1 VDINDNDY
9 GEELNTIDV
18 SGLYTND
25 NANIQGISDIDNG
38 AATQDMY
45 GAQVDVAKNYE
56 NMTIQELEQGLSLE
70 DDIILQSQVS
80 AEQVPVDNVG
90 LDFGEAQPSLNGASL
105 NFDGSQPQLDVVG
118 LDFDETPGQ
127 IQQGVNDGT
136 GLVLDDL
143 QEPQPIIQDI
153 NYAEGLHQEVSAFTN
168 LPEPNKKRIKK
179 RFRKDEDLVSHI
191 KEEELPIIEMYRVY
205 KSYQPGVDAVK
216 NINFRIKK
224 GEFVFIVGHS
234 GSGKTTLMNLMMNAI
249 RPSSGRVYVNGYE
262 LTRLHKRKIAKFRR
276 GIGVVFQDFK
286 LLGDRDVFENIA
298 FAQRVIEKTTRQVN
312 KNVPEVLSL
321 VGLTHK
327 QKALPSELSGGE
339 QQRVAIARALV
350 NQPTILLADEPTG
363 NLDPKTAWEIMD
375 LLEEINKRGTT
386 VIVVT
391 HNLEIVEAMRKR
403 VITIDKGNIV
413 EDGIKGDSTYEI
425 KDI

>member
-1 VDINDNDY
+1 M
-9 GEELNTIDV
+9 E
-18 SGLYTND
+18 TND
-25 NANIQGISDIDNG
+25 NFTNNMSEVPGIVGLESLDDIGDMGVVSDISEISDRDIMGDINEIIDKNHMS
-38 AATQDMY
+38 QVEQPQEEQLIMDHLIDKSMPEF
-45 GAQVDVAKNYE
+45 AQV
-56 NMTIQELEQGLSLE
+56 
-70 DDIILQSQVS
+70 
-80 AEQVPVDNVG
+80 
-90 LDFGEAQPSLNGASL
+90 QP
-105 NFDGSQPQLDVVG
+105 
-118 LDFDETPGQ
+118 T
-127 IQQGVNDGT
+127 
-136 GLVLDDL
+136 
-143 QEPQPIIQDI
+143 
-153 NYAEGLHQEVSAFTN
+153 
-168 LPEPNKKRIKK
+168 KKKIRKH
-179 RFRKDEDLVSHI
+179 FRKDQEDITEVT
-191 KEEELPIIEMYRVY
+191 EGELPIIEMYRVY
-205 KSYQPGVDAVK
+205 KSYQPGLDAVK

-249 RPSSGRVYVNGYE
+249 RPTSGRVYVNGYE

-298 FAQRVIEKTTRQVN
+298 FAQRVIEKTTRQVK

-321 VGLTHK
+321 VGLMDK

-375 LLEEINKRGTT
+375 LLEEINRRGTT

-391 HNLEIVEAMRKR
+391 HNMEIVEAMKKR
-403 VITIDKGNIV
+403 VITIEKGNIV
-413 EDGIKGDSTYEI
+413 EDGIKGEI
-425 KDI
+425 KYETKNGEV

>member
-1 VDINDNDY
+1 MENNGNDY
-9 GEELNTIDV
+9 GEELNAIDV
-18 SGLYTND
+18 SGLYTNEGVVITGAEEQVTD
-25 NANIQGISDIDNG
+25 SEGIPEYNG
-38 AATQDMY
+38 MY
-45 GAQVDVAKNYE
+45 ENSVNYE
-56 NMTIQELEQGLSLE
+56 NMSVEELEQGLNLE
-70 DDIILQSQVS
+70 D
-80 AEQVPVDNVG
+80 EP
-90 LDFGEAQPSLNGASL
+90 
-105 NFDGSQPQLDVVG
+105 
-118 LDFDETPGQ
+118 
-127 IQQGVNDGT
+127 
-136 GLVLDDL
+136 LV
-143 QEPQPIIQDI
+143 QDI
-153 NYAEGLHQEVSAFTN
+153 SFSNETISESSVAMSNDVQVMGGIDLSNESVVDSGIESAFSERAE
-168 LPEPNKKRIKK
+168 LSRKKKKIKK
-179 RFRKDEDLVSHI
+179 HFRKDDDLVSEI

-286 LLGDRDVFENIA
+286 LLNDRDVFENVA

-327 QKALPSELSGGE
+327 QKALPTELSGGE

-375 LLEEINKRGTT
+375 LLEEINRRGTT

-391 HNLEIVEAMRKR
+391 HNLEVVEAMKKR
-403 VITIDKGNIV
+403 VITIDKGNLI
-413 EDGIKGDSTYEI
+413 EDGIKEE
-425 KDI
+425 KMV